1 MKSRVKVD
9 DIFAADDNRQV
20 VITVGEMKRNFEKE
34 LNARADELF
43 EIMKRDIIA
52 QLMSTCMTA
61 LNKDFGFG
69 KKRLQRFKNSTEALF
84 VAMAAGGIFGKE
96 FTTQSC
102 IDLMRERYGIDV
114 EAKELKNE

>member
-1 MKSRVKVD
+1 MKSKIKVENIFTAPD
-9 DIFAADDNRQV
+9 DRQV
-20 VITVGEMKRNFEKE
+20 IITVGEMKRSFEKE
-34 LNARADELF
+34 FNARAEEMF

-84 VAMAAGGIFGKE
+84 VAMAAGEIFGKE
-96 FTTQSC
+96 FTTQNC
-102 IDLMRERYGIDV
+102 INLMRERYGIDV
-114 EAKELKNE
+114 EAKELKK